1 MAVDRPRRPPV
12 PDLVSRSPD
21 TVIEALQDRI
31 GHRFASAEL
40 LGRALTHDSAAA
52 ELSLGPNG
60 SYQRLEFLGD
70 RVLALVVAEMLSA
83 AHPRAAEGELARR
96 LNALVRN
103 ETCAEVAQELGIGE
117 ALLLGEGE
125 ARSGGRMKAT
135 ILGDVCEAV
144 IGAVYL
150 DGGLD
155 PARRLI
161 ERHWSPRMANLNG
174 PLRDAKSA
182 LQEWMQGRGLPPPH
196 YAVLERSGPHHAP
209 RFAVGVTLAGYEPG
223 RGEGSSKREA
233 EQAAAREV
241 LIREGQWKATQ

>member
-1 MAVDRPRRPPV
+1 MALDRPGRPPV
-12 PDLVSRSPD
+12 PDVVSRSPD
-21 TVIEALQDRI
+21 AAIKALEDRI
-31 GHRFASAEL
+31 GHRFASADL

-52 ELSLGPNG
+52 ELSLGPTG

-83 AHPRAAEGELARR
+83 AHPQAAEGELARR

-125 ARSGGRMKAT
+125 ARSGGRTKAT

-144 IGAVYL
+144 IGAIYL
-150 DGGLD
+150 DGGLE
-155 PARRLI
+155 PARQLI
-161 ERHWSPRMANLNG
+161 ERQWSPRMANLNG

-182 LQEWMQGRGLPPPH
+182 LQEWMQGRGLPPPL
-196 YAVLERSGPHHAP
+196 YAVVGQSGPHHAP
-209 RFAVGVTLAGYEPG
+209 RFVVSVELAGYEPG

-233 EQAAAREV
+233 EQGAAREV
-241 LIREGQWKATQ
+241 LIREGMWKASQ